1 MVRELQQK
9 IVELENKIQALDEER
24 AIFSKQLN
32 HLKKLSSQNSSTSV
46 TQYSSST
53 EKIHLFENLFR
64 GREDVYPK
72 RWESAKT
79 GKSGYSPVCGNEWKA
94 GLCDKPRVKCSVCTN
109 RSYLPVTDQVIQNHL
124 SGICSHNSYP
134 ANFVIGVYPLLT
146 DERCWFLAIDF
157 DKANW
162 QEDVKAFALVCKNNK
177 VPYSVEISRSG
188 KGAHIWIFFAQL
200 VFAVE
205 ARKLGSLLLTQ
216 AMNHNPD
223 MGFESYDRFFPN
235 QDTMPKGGLGNLIA
249 LPLQKKAREQGNSVF
264 VNDQL
269 LAYEDQWAYL
279 STIKKLSL
287 FELAHLIN
295 QAEKLNN
302 ILGVK
307 MPVDEDNGKP
317 WEMSP
322 SRKENFLVEMGD
334 LPKKINIVHGN
345 QIFIEKKD
353 LSAPLHNKIIRLA
366 AFQNPEFYKAQAM
379 RLPTFGKPRIISCA
393 ESYSEHIAL
402 PRGCMDEL
410 LLLLKKLKIK
420 ANIKYECFVGTPI
433 ESIKFLGQ
441 LTPEQ
446 EIVVEHLCKHD
457 VGTLSATTAFG
468 KTVIALYILAKRQVN
483 TLIIVHRRQ
492 LMDQWLEKIAMFLQI
507 DQKQIGKIGGG
518 KRKPTG
524 VVDVAIMQSLSKQQQ
539 VDDLVADYGQVIFDE
554 CHHLSAVSFESVA
567 KACKAKYV
575 LGLSAT
581 LTRKDGHHP
590 IVYMQCGP
598 VRYKVDPKK
607 QALARPFEHHVV
619 QRKTG
624 FQLSV
629 TESQDEQPTI
639 QNVYAALIEDEDRN
653 RVIIEDLKKL
663 LKEQRSPLILTERKA
678 HVTLLA
684 EKISSFCNNV
694 VVLQGGT
701 GQTQRKQIMERLKNI
716 PDSEERV
723 LIATGRYLGEG
734 FDDARLDTLQLVMP
748 VSWKGTLA
756 QYVGR
761 LHRLHHAKTEV
772 LIYDY
777 VDEVPMLVR
786 MSEKRVSGYKS
797 LGYSISAGQ
806 K

>member
-1 MVRELQQK
+1 MSENRLLK
-9 IVELENKIQALDEER
+9 ISTLENKIKSLDAER
-24 AIFSKQLN
+24 ASLVQELN
-32 HLKKLSSQNSSTSV
+32 QLKKLSCNISSATMN
-46 TQYSSST
+46 QYSSSID
-53 EKIHLFENLFR
+53 KIQLFKDLFR

-72 RWESAKT
+72 RWENNKT

-109 RSYLPVTDQVIQNHL
+109 RSFLPVTDQVIQNHL
-124 SGICSHNSYP
+124 SGTDSNNHYP
-134 ANFVIGVYPLLT
+134 VNFVIGVYPLLI

-162 QEDVKAFALVCKNNK
+162 QEDVKAFSLVCDENK
-177 VPYSVEISRSG
+177 VSHAIEISRSG

-205 ARKLGSLLLTQ
+205 ARKLGAMLLTQ
-216 AMNHNPD
+216 AMNHNPE

-235 QDTMPKGGLGNLIA
+235 QDTMPKGGFGNLIA
-249 LPLQKKAREQGNSVF
+249 LPLQKKAREKGNSIF
-264 VNDQL
+264 VNEQL
-269 LAYEDQWAYL
+269 MPYEDQWAYL
-279 STIKKLSL
+279 STVQKLSL

-295 QAEKLNN
+295 QAEKQNN

-307 MPVDEDNGKP
+307 MPVEEDNGKP
-317 WEMSP
+317 WQMSP
-322 SRKENFLVEMGD
+322 SRNNNVPIDMGV
-334 LPKKINIVHGN
+334 LPKEINLVIGN
-345 QIFIEKKD
+345 QIFIEKKN
-353 LSAPLHNKIIRLA
+353 LSAPLHNKIIRIA

-379 RLPTFGKPRIISCA
+379 RLSTFDKPRIISCA
-393 ESYSEHIAL
+393 ENYSEHIAL

-410 LLLLKKLKIK
+410 LLLLKELKVKSCIK
-420 ANIKYECFVGTPI
+420 DERFIGNPI
-433 ESIKFLGQ
+433 ESIKFLGE

-446 EIVVEHLCKHD
+446 KTVVEKLCQHD
-457 VGTLSATTAFG
+457 IGTLSATTAFG
-468 KTVIALYILAKRQVN
+468 KTVIALYILAHRQVN
-483 TLIIVHRRQ
+483 TLIVVHRRQ
-492 LMDQWLEKIAMFLQI
+492 LMDQWLERITTFLNI
-507 DQKQIGKIGGG
+507 NKKQIGRIGGG

-524 VVDVAIMQSLSKQQQ
+524 IIDVAIMQSLSKQQQ
-539 VDDLVADYGQVIFDE
+539 VDDLVANYGQVIFDE

-598 VRYKVDPKK
+598 IRYKVDAKK
-607 QALARPFEHHVV
+607 QALARPFDHRVV
-619 QRKTG
+619 QKQTG
-624 FQLSV
+624 FQLSE

-639 QNVYAALIEDEDRN
+639 QKVYAALIEDEKRN
-653 RVIIEDLKKL
+653 RMIIDDLKQL
-663 LKEQRSPLILTERKA
+663 LKNKRSPLILTERKA

-684 EKISSFCNNV
+684 EEVKQFAKNII
-694 VVLQGGT
+694 VLQGGT
-701 GQTQRKQIMERLKNI
+701 GIKQRKQIMQTLKNI
-716 PDSEERV
+716 SDNEERV

-734 FDDARLDTLQLVMP
+734 FDDARLDTLLLVMP
-748 VSWKGTLA
+748 ISWKGTLA

-777 VDEVPMLVR
+777 VDEIPMLVR

-797 LGYSISAGQ
+797 LGYTVE
-806 K
+806 